1 MSKKEKPKRR
11 LIGFRVLVTIA
22 SFFVVV
28 AGMQAAASIML
39 PIVVAFF
46 LAIIGTALV
55 RLMQR
60 YKVPKFI
67 AITFVTLLFIS
78 VLVVLCLLLISSVDQ
93 FSAAMP
99 KYQERFVEITSDYTA
114 KLESYGIDVSKEKLA
129 GYFQTGTFV
138 NFLSSTVKGLANAL
152 SKVIIVLI
160 IMVFMLVE
168 ATDFRKKFNLAL
180 KPNMNISQLVHI
192 SFEIQRY
199 VGIKTITSALT
210 GIVVFIFVSSLKI
223 DFAIL
228 WGITAFLMNF
238 IPFIGSIL
246 ASIPALLL
254 GMVQYDLL
262 TAGIVG
268 LGYFVINIGVSNFIE
283 PVLMGK
289 QFGLSPL
296 VVFLSLMIWGWIWGP
311 VGMLLAVPLTMML
324 KIFLE
329 HSRDLR
335 WCAILMGGRPKTLI
349 GIDK

>member
-1 MSKKEKPKRR
+1 MSKKDNPKRK

-39 PIVVAFF
+39 PIIVAFF

-55 RLMQR
+55 HLMQR

-78 VLVVLCLLLISSVDQ
+78 VLVVLCLLVIRSVNE
-93 FSAAMP
+93 FTIAMP
-99 KYQERFVEITSDYTA
+99 RYQERFVEITSDYAT
-114 KLESYGIDVSKEKLA
+114 KLESYGVDVSREKLA
-129 GYFQTGTFV
+129 ESFQAGTLV
-138 NFLSSTVKGLANAL
+138 TFLSTTVKGLANAL
-152 SKVIIVLI
+152 SKVVVVLI

-168 ATDFRKKFNLAL
+168 AADFRRKFNLAL
-180 KPNMNISQLVHI
+180 KPSMNVSQLEHI

-210 GIVVFIFVSSLKI
+210 GAIVFIFVSSLKI

-228 WGITAFLMNF
+228 WGVTAFLMNF

-246 ASIPALLL
+246 ASIPAILL

-262 TAGIVG
+262 TASIVG
-268 LGYFVINIGVSNFIE
+268 AGYFVINIGISNFIE
-283 PVLMGK
+283 PILMGK

-335 WCAILMGGRPKTLI
+335 WCAILMGGRPKASTVV
-349 GIDK
+349 DQ